1 MGGIDKLI
9 SSTLS
14 MKIKKEID
22 VDVLKKVEHELS
34 SEYNMSIKLS
44 IEHFQNFTNVIRKN
58 SNIDTKKFEIDCINE
73 IIKIKKTDN
82 KYFVT
87 IIDWDLSNLI
97 LELFGERET
106 REIITFLLGN
116 EITIP
121 QILKKSK
128 IPKTSVY
135 RKIENLINNGLII
148 ESGNVLSKSKK
159 ISKLQCIFQEIT
171 LDIKKEKIIING
183 VISQKTF
190 ERSTSMKPILEMLD
204 RSN

>member
-1 MGGIDKLI
+1 MEGMDKLI

-58 SNIDTKKFEIDCINE
+58 SNIDTKKFEIDCINK

-87 IIDWDLSNLI
+87 IIDLDLSNLI

-106 REIITFLLGN
+106 RKLLH
-116 EITIP
+116 
-121 QILKKSK
+121 
-128 IPKTSVY
+128 
-135 RKIENLINNGLII
+135 
-148 ESGNVLSKSKK
+148 
-159 ISKLQCIFQEIT
+159 F
-171 LDIKKEKIIING
+171 
-183 VISQKTF
+183 F
-190 ERSTSMKPILEMLD
+190 
-204 RSN
+204 